1 MIDCAVKHDVDPQR
15 LFPEQDYPQRSP
27 FSRDGDRII
36 HASAFRRLIGK
47 TQVFIK
53 PQSDH
58 VRNRLTHT
66 IEVSRA
72 SRQIATMLGLNP
84 ELAEAIALV
93 HDMGHPPYG
102 HIGENILDAI
112 LSDSGGFNHNVQALR
127 VVTHLEN
134 PYSDFIG
141 LNLTWYCLEGIIKH
155 NGPFKTDIPSYVQE
169 YNSKH
174 DLLLNTYPSCEAQIA
189 SLADD
194 IAYNCH
200 DLQDGLRANLF
211 SLNKSSSIP
220 LVEFYRSKIS
230 ANHPDIS
237 ETHLSLS
244 IVRKIFDYFVT
255 DLNHTSKKALDDAGL
270 KSLEEVRNFHK
281 GIISFSDEAK
291 EHLKSLKRFLWTNM
305 YKKQVD
311 LSKEDN
317 PENVITSVFE
327 YFMNKTDA
335 LPNSWQKRINEGQE
349 EKIRIICDYI
359 AGMTEKFIYKTYKE
373 RIR

>member
-1 MIDCAVKHDVDPQR
+1 MIDCAVKPDVDPQR
-15 LFPEQDYPQRSP
+15 LFPEKDYPQRSP
-27 FSRDGDRII
+27 FNRDGDRII

-72 SRQIATMLGLNP
+72 SRQIAAMLGLNP
-84 ELAEAIALV
+84 GLAEAIALV

-102 HIGENILDAI
+102 HIGENILDGI
-112 LSDSGGFNHNVQALR
+112 LSDYGGFNHNVQALR
-127 VVTHLEN
+127 VVTLLEN
-134 PYSDFIG
+134 PYPDFIG
-141 LNLTWYCLEGIIKH
+141 LNLSWFCLEGIIKH
-155 NGPFKTDIPSYVQE
+155 NGPFKTDITAYVHE

-200 DLQDGLRANLF
+200 DLQDGLRAKLF
-211 SLNKSSSIP
+211 SLYDISSIP
-220 LVEFYRSKIS
+220 LVEFYRDKIS
-230 ANHPDIS
+230 ATHNGIS

-244 IVRKIFDYFVT
+244 IIRKIFGYFVS
-255 DLNHTSKKALDDAGL
+255 DLNCTSKKALDGAGL
-270 KSLEEVRNFHK
+270 KSLEEVRNFQS
-281 GIISFSDEAK
+281 GIITFSDEAK
-291 EHLKSLKRFLWTNM
+291 EHLKSLNSFLLTNM
-305 YKKQVD
+305 YEKQVH
-311 LSKEDN
+311 LSEEDN
-317 PENVITSVFE
+317 PEKIITNVFE
-327 YFMNKTDA
+327 YFMTKTNV
-335 LPNSWQKRINEGQE
+335 LPDSWQKRINAGQE
-349 EKIRIICDYI
+349 AKIRIICDYI

-373 RIR
+373 IVR